1 MADLY
6 GASYYSTYD
15 NAGSGTLKAGDNN
28 KKLLGDG
35 ASGVGPYTRFGTRR
49 LQAIKIVSTAVDETA
64 TPAAQ
69 ASAMQKIVDT
79 LQMFGEVYYVGVPAS
94 DFVTAL
100 VAFDTLNAGG
110 QGATNFS
117 ASATNDTT
125 SIDASP
131 SFESVE
137 VAMSLAL
144 GQAHDDVTIT
154 AVTLTGGTFA

>member
-6 GASYYSTYD
+6 AASYYSTYD
-15 NAGSGTLKAGDNN
+15 NTGTGTVKAGDNN

-35 ASGVGPYTRFGTRR
+35 ASGVGPYTRFGTPR
-49 LQAIKIVSTAVDETA
+49 LQAVKIVSAAVNETT

-69 ASAMQKIVDT
+69 ASNMQKIVDT

-100 VAFDTLNAGG
+100 VAFNTLNAGG
-110 QGATNFS
+110 QGAAGYGGTS
-117 ASATNDTT
+117 DAT

-137 VAMSLAL
+137 TAMSLAL
-144 GQAHDDVTIT
+144 GQAVSDVTIT

>member
-6 GASYYSTYD
+6 AASYYSTYN

-49 LQAIKIVSTAVDETA
+49 LQAVKIVSAALNETT

-69 ASAMQKIVDT
+69 ASTMQKIVDS

-110 QGATNFS
+110 QGADAYGGT
-117 ASATNDTT
+117 ADAT

-137 VAMSLAL
+137 TAMSLAL
-144 GQAHDDVTIT
+144 GQAVTDVTIT